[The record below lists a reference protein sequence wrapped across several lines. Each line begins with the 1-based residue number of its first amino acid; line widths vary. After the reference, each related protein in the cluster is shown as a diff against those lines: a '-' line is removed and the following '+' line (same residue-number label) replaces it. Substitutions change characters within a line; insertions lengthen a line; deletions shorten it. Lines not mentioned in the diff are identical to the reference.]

1 MCTDIDCILYVLK
14 SQGITSYGVTHSVQV
29 TSSQTKHKF
38 DYRTALEDL
47 DTYSY
52 EP

>member
-14 SQGITSYGVTHSVQV
+14 SQGITSYGVTHSV
-29 TSSQTKHKF
+29 HKF